1 MAMRDIAINKVM
13 TSDPATV
20 SPQSSAAEARRLLES
35 NVIHHLPVVE
45 GDRLVGIVSS
55 SDLLKLHLLDDKM
68 AIFTRATVDQ
78 IMETNVTVL
87 GKNSTLR
94 EAVEKLS
101 MGNFHA
107 LPVVDK
113 KRRLLGI
120 VTSTDLLNELI
131 VRLGD

>member
-1 MAMRDIAINKVM
+1 MRDIAIDKVM

-107 LPVVDK
+107 LPVVDR

-120 VTSTDLLNELI
+120 VTSTDLMNELI

>member
-1 MAMRDIAINKVM
+1 MRDIAIDKVM

-68 AIFTRATVDQ
+68 AIFARATVDQ

-107 LPVVDK
+107 LPVVDR

>member
-1 MAMRDIAINKVM
+1 MRDIAINKVM

-45 GDRLVGIVSS
+45 VNRLVGIVSS
-55 SDLLKLHLLDDKM
+55 SDLLKLHLLDDKL

-87 GKNSTLR
+87 SKNSTLR

>member
-1 MAMRDIAINKVM
+1 MHDIAIDKVM

-20 SPQSSAAEARRLLES
+20 SPQSSAAEARRLLDS

-55 SDLLKLHLLDDKM
+55 SDLLKLHLLDDTM
-68 AIFTRATVDQ
+68 ALFTRATVDQ

-94 EAVEKLS
+94 DAVEKLS

-107 LPVVDK
+107 LPVVDR

-120 VTSTDLLNELI
+120 VTSTDLMNELML
-131 VRLGD
+131 RLGD

>member
-1 MAMRDIAINKVM
+1 MRDIAIDKVM

-35 NVIHHLPVVE
+35 NVIHHLLVVE

-87 GKNSTLR
+87 GKHSTLR

-107 LPVVDK
+107 LPVVDR

-120 VTSTDLLNELI
+120 VTSTDLMNELML
-131 VRLGD
+131 RLGD

>member
-1 MAMRDIAINKVM
+1 MRDIAIDKVM

-20 SPQSSAAEARRLLES
+20 SPQSSAVEARRLLES

-87 GKNSTLR
+87 DKNSTLR

-107 LPVVDK
+107 LPVVDR

-120 VTSTDLLNELI
+120 VTSTDLLNELF

>member
-1 MAMRDIAINKVM
+1 MRDIAIDKVM

-68 AIFTRATVDQ
+68 AIFARATVDQ

-87 GKNSTLR
+87 DKNSTLR

-101 MGNFHA
+101 IGNFHA
-107 LPVVDK
+107 LPVVDR

-120 VTSTDLLNELI
+120 VTSTDLLSELI

>member
-1 MAMRDIAINKVM
+1 MRDIAIDKVM

-68 AIFTRATVDQ
+68 AIFSRATVDQ

-87 GKNSTLR
+87 DKNSTLR
-94 EAVEKLS
+94 DAVEKLS
-101 MGNFHA
+101 IGNFHA
-107 LPVVDK
+107 LPVVDR

>member
-1 MAMRDIAINKVM
+1 MRDIAIDKVM

-55 SDLLKLHLLDDKM
+55 SDLLKLHLLDDKL
-68 AIFTRATVDQ
+68 ALFTRATVDQ

-107 LPVVDK
+107 LPVVDR

-120 VTSTDLLNELI
+120 VTSTDLMNELML
-131 VRLGD
+131 RLGD

>member
-1 MAMRDIAINKVM
+1 MRDIAINKVM

-45 GDRLVGIVSS
+45 GNRLVGIVSS

-87 GKNSTLR
+87 SKNSTLR

-113 KRRLLGI
+113 RRRLLGI

>member
-1 MAMRDIAINKVM
+1 MAMRDIAIDKVM

-68 AIFTRATVDQ
+68 AIFSRATVDQ

-87 GKNSTLR
+87 DKNSTLR
-94 EAVEKLS
+94 DAVEKLS
-101 MGNFHA
+101 IGNFHA
-107 LPVVDK
+107 LPVVDR

>member
-1 MAMRDIAINKVM
+1 MHDIAIDKVM

-20 SPQSSAAEARRLLES
+20 SPQSSAAEARRLLDS

-55 SDLLKLHLLDDKM
+55 SDLLKLHLLDDTM
-68 AIFTRATVDQ
+68 ALFTRATVDQ

-107 LPVVDK
+107 LPVVDR

-120 VTSTDLLNELI
+120 VTSTDLMNELML
-131 VRLGD
+131 RLGD

>member
-1 MAMRDIAINKVM
+1 MRDIAIDKVM

-68 AIFTRATVDQ
+68 AIFSRATVDQ

-87 GKNSTLR
+87 DKNSTLPQITR
-94 EAVEKLS
+94 HRYIDRPVER
-101 MGNFHA
+101 A
-107 LPVVDK
+107 DRPP
-113 KRRLLGI
+113 R
-120 VTSTDLLNELI
+120 
-131 VRLGD
+131 

>member
-1 MAMRDIAINKVM
+1 MRDIAIDKVM

-107 LPVVDK
+107 LPVVDR
-113 KRRLLGI
+113 KRKLLGI

>member
-1 MAMRDIAINKVM
+1 MHDIAIDKVM
-13 TSDPATV
+13 TSEPATV
-20 SPQSSAAEARRLLES
+20 SPQSSAAEARRLLDS

-55 SDLLKLHLLDDKM
+55 SDLLKLYLLDDKL

-107 LPVVDK
+107 LPVVDR

-120 VTSTDLLNELI
+120 VTSTDLMNELML
-131 VRLGD
+131 RLYD

>member
-1 MAMRDIAINKVM
+1 MHDIAIDKVM

-20 SPQSSAAEARRLLES
+20 SPQSSAAEARRLLDS

-45 GDRLVGIVSS
+45 GDRLVGILSS
-55 SDLLKLHLLDDKM
+55 SDLLKLHLLDNTM
-68 AIFTRATVDQ
+68 ALFTRATVDQ

-107 LPVVDK
+107 LPVVDR

-120 VTSTDLLNELI
+120 VTSTDLMNELML
-131 VRLGD
+131 RLGD

>member
-1 MAMRDIAINKVM
+1 MRDIAIDKVM

-20 SPQSSAAEARRLLES
+20 SPQSSAAEARRLLDS

-55 SDLLKLHLLDDKM
+55 SDLLKLHLLDNTM
-68 AIFTRATVDQ
+68 ALFTRATVDQ

-107 LPVVDK
+107 LPVVDR

-120 VTSTDLLNELI
+120 VTSTDLMNELML
-131 VRLGD
+131 RLGD

>member
-1 MAMRDIAINKVM
+1 MRDIAIDKVM

-107 LPVVDK
+107 LPVVDR

-131 VRLGD
+131 IRLGD

>member
-1 MAMRDIAINKVM
+1 MRDIAIDKVM

-68 AIFTRATVDQ
+68 AIFARATVDQ

-87 GKNSTLR
+87 DKNSTLR
-94 EAVEKLS
+94 DAVEKLS
-101 MGNFHA
+101 IGNFHA

>member
-1 MAMRDIAINKVM
+1 MRDIAVGKIM
-13 TSDPATV
+13 TPDPATV
-20 SPQSSAAEARRLLES
+20 SPQSRAAEARRLLDS

-55 SDLLKLHLLDDKM
+55 SDLLKLHLLDDTM
-68 AIFTRATVDQ
+68 ALFTRATVDQ

-107 LPVVDK
+107 LPVVDR

-120 VTSTDLLNELI
+120 VTSTDLMNELML
-131 VRLGD
+131 RLGD

>member
-1 MAMRDIAINKVM
+1 MRDIAIDKVM

-107 LPVVDK
+107 LPVVDR

>member
-1 MAMRDIAINKVM
+1 MRDIAIDKVM

-55 SDLLKLHLLDDKM
+55 SDLLKLHLLDDKL

-107 LPVVDK
+107 LPVVDR

>member
-1 MAMRDIAINKVM
+1 MRDIAIDKVM

-20 SPQSSAAEARRLLES
+20 SPQSSAAVARRLLES

-68 AIFTRATVDQ
+68 AIVTRATVDQ

-87 GKNSTLR
+87 GKHSTLR
-94 EAVEKLS
+94 EAEEKLS

-107 LPVVDK
+107 LPVVDR

-131 VRLGD
+131 IRLGD

>member
-1 MAMRDIAINKVM
+1 MRDIAIDKVM

-45 GDRLVGIVSS
+45 GDRLVGIISS

-68 AIFTRATVDQ
+68 AIFARATVDQ

-94 EAVEKLS
+94 DAVEKLS

-107 LPVVDK
+107 LPVVDR

>member
-1 MAMRDIAINKVM
+1 MRDIAIDKVM

-68 AIFTRATVDQ
+68 AIFARATVDQ

-94 EAVEKLS
+94 DAVEKLS

-107 LPVVDK
+107 LPVVDR